1 MKRRRQSVSL
11 NLCGFDIKVEEMR
24 RKNAFLKRGGGI
36 MEQQKKKH
44 GGVIAVIIASII
56 SISILAI
63 IFALYEAFEKRM
75 ELIDQTVGGA
85 PAVEI
90 RLDFDKISEEEQM
103 LWDI

>member
-1 MKRRRQSVSL
+1 MKRRRQSVSS

-36 MEQQKKKH
+36 MEQREKKH
-44 GGVIAVIIASII
+44 GGVLAVIVFSVVCMAV
-56 SISILAI
+56 LAL
-63 IFALYEAFEKRM
+63 IFALYETAQKKKEF
-75 ELIDQTVGGA
+75 IDPVAGSA
-85 PAVEI
+85 PVVEI